1 VEESKKNDEL
11 RAYLLKNPEKLRGGY
26 SETATLFQTSYEAV
40 RGQARRLRAVFDEEL
55 KAASYSSAE
64 MSEEKIIT
72 NEKKDSLSISV
83 EDSGRVKS
91 LDDLISA
98 CSVDLDT
105 WEIDWYDIGTYEVT
119 GFDEKK
125 RPITVTMYRTK
136 AKFKL
141 KPFTIN
147 VEQIRKDIKEDI
159 GNLVRGIP
167 RSKPF
172 PVLDSDNEG
181 FLLEIAAYDLHLNKL
196 GVKGD
201 EYSLEIA
208 KNRLFSAIDNLVA
221 RSSGFNI
228 DKILFTIGNDFFN
241 SDGDKPFM
249 STTKGTPQLGQ
260 VDSYTAYRYGRQ
272 LIMEAINVLSQFAP
286 VHVNVIPGNH
296 DEVSMLHLGDALEMY
311 YDGDEYVTVDNTRPL
326 MKGFVY
332 GNSLIVCDHGD
343 KTKAKDLGTIIPVRF
358 RDVWSDV
365 KYVEV
370 HRGHFHGVKTI
381 SVGQT
386 EEVAGMIVRHL
397 SSMSATDQWH
407 DEKNYIGNI
416 KRAHAFVW
424 SKTNGMQCEYFY
436 NVPVD

>member
-1 VEESKKNDEL
+1 VKKTRKNDEL
-11 RAYLLKNPEKLRGGY
+11 IAYLLNNPERLRGRY
-26 SETATLFQTSYEAV
+26 SETATLFNTSYEAV
-40 RGQARRLRAVFDEEL
+40 RGQARKLRTTIPKVV
-55 KAASYSSAE
+55 
-64 MSEEKIIT
+64 EEKIVT

-83 EDSGRVKS
+83 EDSCRVKS
-91 LDDLISA
+91 LDDLITA
-98 CSVDLDT
+98 CSVDLDA

-119 GFDEKK
+119 GFDDKK

-141 KPFTIN
+141 KPFTAN
-147 VEQIRKDIKEDI
+147 LAQIREDIKEDI
-159 GNLVRGIP
+159 STLVKGITSYKKSP
-167 RSKPF
+167 
-172 PVLDSDNEG
+172 PVNSDDEG

-196 GVKGD
+196 GINGD

-208 KNRLFSAIDNLVA
+208 RNRLLSAIDDLID

-228 DKILFTIGNDFFN
+228 DKILFTVGNDFLN

-260 VDSYTAYRYGRQ
+260 VDSYTAYRYGRL
-272 LIMEAINVLSQFAP
+272 LIMEAINILSQFAP
-286 VHVNVIPGNH
+286 VHVNIIPGNH

-311 YDGDEYVTVDNTRPL
+311 YEEDGYVTVDNSRPL

-343 KTKAKDLGTIIPVRF
+343 KTKAKDLGSIIPVRF
-358 RDVWSDV
+358 RHIWSDV
-365 KYVEV
+365 KFVEV

-381 SVGQT
+381 SVGQA
-386 EEVAGMIVRHL
+386 EEVNGMIIRHL

-424 SKTNGMQCEYFY
+424 SKTSGMQCEYYY
-436 NVPVD
+436 NV